1 MGEHV
6 VRVTWH
12 YAGEALMVDEVRCR
26 DEGHAWR
33 LFQRLCDVLRALAN
47 AETLEPGGA
56 R

>member
-12 YAGEALMVDEVRCR
+12 HEGEALMVDEVRCR
-26 DEGHAWR
+26 DEGQAWR
-33 LFQRLCDVLRALAN
+33 LFQRHCDVLRALAN
-47 AETLEPGGA
+47 AETQEQGGA

>member
-1 MGEHV
+1 MEEHII
-6 VRVTWH
+6 RVTWSH
-12 YAGEALMVDEVRCR
+12 EGEALLVDEVRCR

-47 AETLEPGGA
+47 AETQEQGDA